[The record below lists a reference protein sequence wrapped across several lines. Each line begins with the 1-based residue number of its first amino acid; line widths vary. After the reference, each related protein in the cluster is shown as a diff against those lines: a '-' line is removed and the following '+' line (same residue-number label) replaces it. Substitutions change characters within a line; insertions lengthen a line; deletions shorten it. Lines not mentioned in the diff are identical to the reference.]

1 MLKGGDLIGKPAI
14 AYDTGEQFDRIQ
26 DLIFDPVKNQLIG
39 FLIDEGGWF
48 SDARILPFHS
58 IQAIGKDAA
67 IARSKSLAIAASQI
81 PEIDRILKTNQI
93 LRGTQMMTTD
103 GSYLGV
109 LVDFF
114 FNEHSGEIEGYEVS
128 GGLFDDLASGR
139 SFVPALQTL
148 KLGEDVA
155 FVPPETLEYMAE
167 SHKPVPATSP
177 SPATTP
183 FPDSLHTLENTL
195 GRRVRH
201 SVRSDNGLFIA
212 VPGQIITPRA
222 IERARTHGKERELL
236 AAVGLSSP
244 EPPVIANQ
252 SDRLYQKAV
261 QARTQASNLW
271 DKLVDT
277 VTDWQEQNLQARQQ
291 KRIKAAVG
299 RPVAR
304 AILDRSDRVILN
316 VGELVTHQAIAQA
329 HQEGILDIL
338 LDSVDES
345 TAQIAPQEFR
355 APQTGEA
362 ALEQSPPESNPL
374 PPLATFPQPSISE
387 APERDRPPIQET
399 RSEKGHHP

>member
-177 SPATTP
+177 PRRRLLSQ
-183 FPDSLHTLENTL
+183 TL
-195 GRRVRH
+195 
-201 SVRSDNGLFIA
+201 S
-212 VPGQIITPRA
+212 
-222 IERARTHGKERELL
+222 
-236 AAVGLSSP
+236 
-244 EPPVIANQ
+244 
-252 SDRLYQKAV
+252 
-261 QARTQASNLW
+261 
-271 DKLVDT
+271 
-277 VTDWQEQNLQARQQ
+277 
-291 KRIKAAVG
+291 
-299 RPVAR
+299 
-304 AILDRSDRVILN
+304 IL
-316 VGELVTHQAIAQA
+316 
-329 HQEGILDIL
+329 
-338 LDSVDES
+338 
-345 TAQIAPQEFR
+345 
-355 APQTGEA
+355 
-362 ALEQSPPESNPL
+362 
-374 PPLATFPQPSISE
+374 
-387 APERDRPPIQET
+387 
-399 RSEKGHHP
+399 

>member
-1 MLKGGDLIGKPAI
+1 M
-14 AYDTGEQFDRIQ
+14 
-26 DLIFDPVKNQLIG
+26 
-39 FLIDEGGWF
+39 
-48 SDARILPFHS
+48 
-58 IQAIGKDAA
+58 
-67 IARSKSLAIAASQI
+67 
-81 PEIDRILKTNQI
+81 
-93 LRGTQMMTTD
+93 
-103 GSYLGV
+103 
-109 LVDFF
+109 
-114 FNEHSGEIEGYEVS
+114 
-128 GGLFDDLASGR
+128 
-139 SFVPALQTL
+139 
-148 KLGEDVA
+148 
-155 FVPPETLEYMAE
+155 
-167 SHKPVPATSP
+167 
-177 SPATTP
+177 
-183 FPDSLHTLENTL
+183 
-195 GRRVRH
+195 RH

-304 AILDRSDRVILN
+304 AILDRRDRVILN

-329 HQEGILDIL
+329 HQEGVLDIL

-345 TAQIAPQEFR
+345 TAQVAPQEFR

-362 ALEQSPPESNPL
+362 ALEQSPLNLVPYLPSRHFLNRASAKRLSAIAPPSRKRAARKGIILKAPL
-374 PPLATFPQPSISE
+374 NKPPTHLN
-387 APERDRPPIQET
+387 R
-399 RSEKGHHP
+399 RSVCHQ